1 MKQLSNKQLLLGITG
16 SIAAYKA
23 CELVRLLRDTGASVR
38 VVMTRAATE
47 FVSPLTFQAL
57 SGNPVHRDLLDE
69 KAEAAMGH
77 IELAR
82 WADAVIVAPA
92 SADCIA
98 RLAQGRADDLL
109 SAICLATASPLA
121 VAPAMNQQMWQDPA
135 TRENIQLLQQRG
147 IAVFGPA
154 EGDQACGET
163 GPGRMREPVQLRD
176 NIAELFETGALDGLK
191 VVISAGPT
199 REPID
204 PVRYISNRSSGR
216 MGFAVA
222 EAAAEAGANC
232 VLVSGPVS
240 LTTPRKV
247 KRVDVETAQQM
258 HDAVMDEIN
267 DADIFIAAAAVSD
280 YHVNEAHQH
289 KLKKDAAT
297 LELQLER
304 TIDILQA
311 VATQHPDVFTV
322 GFAAETRDVGP
333 YAIEKLNRKSLNM
346 IVANDVSRNDIGF
359 DSDSNEVTAYWQGG
373 EQALPKAAKTK
384 LARQLIPLIAKQYV
398 SR

>member
-1 MKQLSNKQLLLGITG
+1 
-16 SIAAYKA
+16 
-23 CELVRLLRDTGASVR
+23 
-38 VVMTRAATE
+38 
-47 FVSPLTFQAL
+47 
-57 SGNPVHRDLLDE
+57 
-69 KAEAAMGH
+69 
-77 IELAR
+77 
-82 WADAVIVAPA
+82 
-92 SADCIA
+92 
-98 RLAQGRADDLL
+98 
-109 SAICLATASPLA
+109 
-121 VAPAMNQQMWQDPA
+121 
-135 TRENIQLLQQRG
+135 
-147 IAVFGPA
+147 
-154 EGDQACGET
+154 
-163 GPGRMREPVQLRD
+163 
-176 NIAELFETGALDGLK
+176 
-191 VVISAGPT
+191 
-199 REPID
+199 
-204 PVRYISNRSSGR
+204 
-216 MGFAVA
+216 
-222 EAAAEAGANC
+222 
-232 VLVSGPVS
+232 
-240 LTTPRKV
+240 V

-322 GFAAETRDVGP
+322 GFAAETRDIGP

-373 EQALPKAAKTK
+373 EQALPKAAKTQ